1 METVETPD
9 CADCGACC
17 REAYHAVEVDPDD
30 PVHQAHP
37 EILVLFE
44 GRWQIR
50 RTGDRCSQLEGEL
63 GSFSCRTY
71 AGRPQCCRDFERG
84 SDNCREARQRVGLPV

>member
-1 METVETPD
+1 MEPVPTPD

-17 REAYHAVEVDPDD
+17 REAYHAVEVADDD
-30 PVHQAHP
+30 PVHRVRP
-37 EILVLFE
+37 DILMQIE

-50 RTGDRCSQLEGEL
+50 RTGDRCSQLFGEL
-63 GSFSCRTY
+63 GSFGCRSY
-71 AGRPQCCRDFERG
+71 DERPQCCRDFERG